1 MWYNFL
7 VRTLQYFLKK
17 INIFFAPENMKKP
30 TLKSCSLS
38 AQALFFSTANWPK
51 SSPNLNSRSIKI
63 HKISIVTLVSRAST
77 SFVENPIGIMQGY
90 KFENQMLKG
99 LVNTALQ

>member
-1 MWYNFL
+1 MC
-7 VRTLQYFLKK
+7 LKLCHFIRSK
-17 INIFFAPENMKKP
+17 DFEAMKARKLAIW
-30 TLKSCSLS
+30 LKS
-38 AQALFFSTANWPK
+38 
-51 SSPNLNSRSIKI
+51 SSNLNSRSIKI